1 MAVNNKMSYSKMDC
15 YKQCGWKFLLQYIE
29 GPYISTPG
37 IALDVGILIHDTE
50 EKIANSIKDGLPI
63 DYVALKNNIIV
74 KTMEI
79 EHKFPKD
86 FLEKDKTGR
95 LYKEKIYE
103 YLEKGIYRLE
113 THMKEHPELEIVGA
127 EIPFKYDLMDF
138 TFSGKIDRL
147 FRNKVTGEYICQDIK
162 TWPKPAEDKDVPTP
176 LQFVVYTKAI
186 KEMYG
191 VLNEEISC
199 AYDLPFCNMTQAVGT
214 KGYMTRGMKKIKEL
228 LDGIKSE
235 EYKPNPSP
243 LCHWCTYCATN
254 PNQPK
259 DPNAHNRC
267 PYHSLWTKEKES
279 YAVAN
284 KWEGMAKHKEIL
296 ESYIKNSQKSAV

>member
-1 MAVNNKMSYSKMDC
+1 MMNNKMSYSKMDC

-50 EKIANSIKDGLPI
+50 EKIANFIKDDLPI

-113 THMKEHPELEIVGA
+113 TYMKEHQELEIVGA

-162 TWPKPAEDKDVPTP
+162 TWPKPAEDKDIPTP
-176 LQFVVYTKAI
+176 LQFVVYTKAV

-199 AYDLPFCNMTQAVGT
+199 AYDLPFCNMIQAVGT
-214 KGYMTRGMKKIKEL
+214 KG
-228 LDGIKSE
+228 
-235 EYKPNPSP
+235 
-243 LCHWCTYCATN
+243 
-254 PNQPK
+254 
-259 DPNAHNRC
+259 
-267 PYHSLWTKEKES
+267 
-279 YAVAN
+279 
-284 KWEGMAKHKEIL
+284 
-296 ESYIKNSQKSAV
+296 

>member
-1 MAVNNKMSYSKMDC
+1 MMNNKMSYSKMDC

-50 EKIANSIKDGLPI
+50 EKIANFIKDGLPI

-113 THMKEHPELEIVGA
+113 THMKEHPELEVIGA

-147 FRNKVTGEYICQDIK
+147 FRNKITGEYICQDIK
-162 TWPKPAEDKDVPTP
+162 TWPKPADDKDVPTP

-259 DPNAHNRC
+259 DPNARKRC

-279 YAVAN
+279 YEVAN
-284 KWEGMAKHKEIL
+284 KWKGMAKHKEIL